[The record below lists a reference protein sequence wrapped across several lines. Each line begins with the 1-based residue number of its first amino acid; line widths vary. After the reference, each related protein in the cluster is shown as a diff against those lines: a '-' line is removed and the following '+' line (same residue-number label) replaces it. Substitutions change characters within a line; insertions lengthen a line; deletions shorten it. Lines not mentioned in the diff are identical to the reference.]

1 MMDRLFLFFF
11 FVAFTLAQDPPAAV
25 NLTTIKSPVDGNITI
40 SYKTPP
46 AGTCETAFPTQQQYT
61 GWVHIPGS
69 YPTNTFFWFIGARD
83 PTDQLT
89 VWLNGGPGSS
99 SMIGLFNENG
109 PCEVVELGLGKLGTK
124 VRDWGWDRGSNMLFI
139 DQVRRDILYFNKD
152 AWCCWESSVLAIVYS
167 IVSAQGSLGTSASL
181 LDSSS
186 SLLLST
192 VQTNTSSIHFL
203 VYYLM
208 SSSSANISQPNQVGF
223 SYDTPTNGS
232 IDLLTSDL
240 YTPPQVLP
248 SSQPSTTFMNGTFSS
263 LNANN
268 TANTTEI
275 AGMAIWHMLQGFLG
289 AFPEYGPNS
298 STTMGVHLF
307 AESYGGKY
315 GPAFASIWEEQN
327 LRRSNGTLSRGGT
340 IEIKLA
346 SLGIVNGC
354 VDDLIQAP
362 FYPAMAVNN
371 TYGLSAIN
379 PTRARLASAS
389 FSSEGGCADLIRQCR
404 TAVKSQDPGNEED
417 VAVVNN
423 ICSHAYSSCSTNVIE
438 PYFDAGR
445 SIYDIAHYLPDPFP
459 PSTYLEYLNTASV
472 QAAIG
477 SPVNFTQTNQQ
488 VISAFTSTGD
498 YERNDLIPE
507 IAKLL
512 KAGIR
517 VGFMYG
523 DRDYICNWLGGEAI
537 SLAVAA
543 ATSPSYASIFPES
556 GYAPI
561 IVNTSYIGGVVR
573 QYGNLSFSRIYDAGH
588 SVPAYQPETAFQVFA
603 RIMTGTSVSTGEII
617 NHSLYNTTGPL
628 NATHTNSLPPSPSAT
643 CWQRNIPETCNGDQK
658 QQIVEGEGV
667 IINGI
672 LYDDAKDW
680 SSATSSATSSSQSQT
695 TGRVTV
701 TTTTQILTGF
711 FTATATPSP
720 TKSFGIMS
728 SELNANLLAVPTLG
742 MLLLSLLT

>member
-11 FVAFTLAQDPPAAV
+11 FVAFTLAQYPPAAV

-139 DQVRRDILYFNKD
+139 D
-152 AWCCWESSVLAIVYS
+152 
-167 IVSAQGSLGTSASL
+167 
-181 LDSSS
+181 
-186 SLLLST
+186 
-192 VQTNTSSIHFL
+192 
-203 VYYLM
+203 
-208 SSSSANISQPNQVGF
+208 QPNQVGF

>member
-1 MMDRLFLFFF
+1 MMYRLFLFPF
-11 FVAFTLAQDPPAAV
+11 FVAFTLAQYPPSAV

-40 SYKTPP
+40 SYKSPP

-109 PCEVVELGLGKLGTK
+109 PCEVVELGLGQLGTK

-139 DQVRRDILYFNKD
+139 D
-152 AWCCWESSVLAIVYS
+152 
-167 IVSAQGSLGTSASL
+167 
-181 LDSSS
+181 
-186 SLLLST
+186 
-192 VQTNTSSIHFL
+192 
-203 VYYLM
+203 
-208 SSSSANISQPNQVGF
+208 QPNQVGF

-248 SSQPSTTFMNGTFSS
+248 SSQPATTFMNGTFSS
-263 LNANN
+263 LNSSN

-275 AGMAIWHMLQGFLG
+275 AGMVIWHMLQGFLG

-362 FYPAMAVNN
+362 FYPAMAINN

-404 TAVKSQDPGNEED
+404 SAVSSQDPDNEGD
-417 VAVVNN
+417 VEVVNS

-445 SIYDIAHYLPDPFP
+445 SIYDIAHYVPDPFP
-459 PSTYLEYLNTASV
+459 PNTYLEYLNTASV

-498 YERNDLIPE
+498 YERNDLVPE

-512 KAGIR
+512 NAGIR

-603 RIMTGTSVSTGEII
+603 RIMSGTSVSTGEII
-617 NHSLYNTTGPL
+617 NNSLYNTTGPL

-658 QQIVEGEGV
+658 QQIVNGEGV

-672 LYDDAKDW
+672 LYDEAKDW
-680 SSATSSATSSSQSQT
+680 SSAASSSTSSSQSQT

-720 TKSFGIMS
+720 TKSFGVLS
-728 SELNANLLAVPTLG
+728 LQLNAKLLVLPALA
-742 MLLLSLLT
+742 MALFSLIF